1 MFTTPEVFPSGRSAL
16 GFDQVECGAGG
27 IVLLKPSE
35 LEDGQVGYSVD
46 PKGKSLAGEDDGDW
60 SLDWIVIGTETAC
73 GDPIFMSTNPPY
85 PVFTSIAGE
94 SAWQAKL
101 VAPSLDSFWKCV
113 DTFRQIASGR
123 ANPTQLEANPLSDE
137 QIDGYQRN
145 VAGLCGGNEDAIDF
159 WNVQAEIGMG
169 S

>member
-1 MFTTPEVFPSGRSAL
+1 
-16 GFDQVECGAGG
+16 
-27 IVLLKPSE
+27 
-35 LEDGQVGYSVD
+35 
-46 PKGKSLAGEDDGDW
+46 
-60 SLDWIVIGTETAC
+60 
-73 GDPIFMSTNPPY
+73 MSTNPPY

-94 SAWQAKL
+94 SAWESKL

-123 ANPTQLEANPLSDE
+123 ANPTQLEANPLSAE

-145 VAGLCGGNEDAIDF
+145 VARLGGGNEDAIDF